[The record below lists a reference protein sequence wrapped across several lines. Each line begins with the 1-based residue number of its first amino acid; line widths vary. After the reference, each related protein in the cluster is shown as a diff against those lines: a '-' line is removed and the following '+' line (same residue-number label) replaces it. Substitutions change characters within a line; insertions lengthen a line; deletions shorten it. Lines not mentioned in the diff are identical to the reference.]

1 MIKDYVVAFCKDN
14 IASLIGALIGLVVS
28 VLIITIGLFNTVF
41 IVLFVTLG
49 YYVGQRLSRDREC
62 IKKFL
67 DKILPPGTYR

>member
-14 IASLIGALIGLVVS
+14 VASLIGALMGFVVS

-41 IVLFVTLG
+41 IVMFVVLG

>member
-1 MIKDYVVAFCKDN
+1 MIKDIVMSFCKDN
-14 IASLIGALIGLVVS
+14 VASLIGALIGLVVS
-28 VLIITIGLFNTVF
+28 VLIITIGLFKTVF
-41 IVLFVTLG
+41 IALFVVVG